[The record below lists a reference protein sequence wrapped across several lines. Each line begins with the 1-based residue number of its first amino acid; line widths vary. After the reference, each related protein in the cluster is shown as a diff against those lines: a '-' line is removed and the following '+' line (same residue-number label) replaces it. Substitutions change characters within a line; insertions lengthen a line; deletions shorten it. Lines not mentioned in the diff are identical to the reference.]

1 MRRVDLA
8 WGGLAL
14 VGTFRCDARDR
25 VRFALTVY
33 KVGGADV
40 RDVAK
45 RRNWPF
51 YLPSWLLT
59 DE

>member
-25 VRFALTVY
+25 VRFALTVCRLS
-33 KVGGADV
+33 GGDV
-40 RDVAK
+40 RDVAV
-45 RRNWPF
+45 RREIGHF
-51 YLPSWLLT
+51 TYLASC
-59 DE
+59 